1 MMRRWPWRGLF
12 GGRVAV
18 QPGVHGE
25 RTPIE
30 TLTQLARLLMPG
42 CQVNTRH
49 DLERLPLEQLE
60 DLHERLLVDLA
71 ETSAGDIRRDL
82 LTALYPLLV
91 DRRVEAASAA
101 VCGQLAEDGSTR
113 SPHGGFGSVTP

>member
-1 MMRRWPWRGLF
+1 MMGHWSWRGLF
-12 GGRVAV
+12 GKRVAV
-18 QPGVHGE
+18 QLGVHAP

-30 TLTQLARLLMPG
+30 TLTQLAPLLMPG

-60 DLHERLLVDLA
+60 DLHERLLVDLGA
-71 ETSAGDIRRDL
+71 TGAGDIRRDL

-101 VCGQLAEDGSTR
+101 VCGQLAEGGSTR
-113 SPHGGFGSVTP
+113 SPHDGLGSVTR